1 MNNCKVVGGKIAN
14 DNRNQTMTNL
24 VKDAVE
30 NSSVEFKNKANLIL
44 ISEINKNTK
53 RFINFFNKEL
63 QDRGIDLVVDSIEDI
78 NSKINN
84 SKNAKYKIL

>member
-53 RFINFFNKEL
+53 RFINFFNK
-63 QDRGIDLVVDSIEDI
+63 
-78 NSKINN
+78 
-84 SKNAKYKIL
+84 